1 MDSTIL
7 SSWFQEE
14 FVPSVRKYLCGSSL
28 PPKALLLL
36 DNAIS
41 HPYIDV
47 LQSSDK
53 NISAMYLLANTTFL
67 IQPMDQ
73 GVLVTLK
80 RHYKR
85 ALLKNCLF
93 LMRKVI
99 LRFHILKQYKRLHLN
114 FCSLLGPSKSFK
126 VMVKIA

>member
-14 FVPSVRKYLCGSSL
+14 FVPSVRKYLCGSCL

-36 DNAIS
+36 DNALS

-53 NISAMYLLANTTFL
+53 NISAMYLPANTTFL
-67 IQPMDQ
+67 IQPMDL
-73 GVLVTLK
+73 GVFVTLK
-80 RHYKR
+80 RHLQKSS
-85 ALLKNCLF
+85 AEKLPF
-93 LMRKVI
+93 LDEEGHSMV
-99 LRFHILKQYKRLHLN
+99 
-114 FCSLLGPSKSFK
+114 SFIK
-126 VMVKIA
+126 TINIKDCI

>member
-1 MDSTIL
+1 MDSTNL

-41 HPYIDV
+41 YPYIDV

-53 NISAMYLLANTTFL
+53 NISAMYLPANTTFL
-67 IQPMDQ
+67 IQP
-73 GVLVTLK
+73 
-80 RHYKR
+80 
-85 ALLKNCLF
+85 
-93 LMRKVI
+93 
-99 LRFHILKQYKRLHLN
+99 
-114 FCSLLGPSKSFK
+114 LGAGPLSTWSTMS
-126 VMVKIA
+126 VRCWATVYLECYVC

>member
-28 PPKALLLL
+28 SPKALLLL

-41 HPYIDV
+41 HSYIDV

-53 NISAMYLLANTTFL
+53 NISAMYLPANTNLPGPTKGSRSACISEKTLQKSSAEKLLFL
-67 IQPMDQ
+67 DEEGHSMVSFIK
-73 GVLVTLK
+73 TINI
-80 RHYKR
+80 
-85 ALLKNCLF
+85 KNC
-93 LMRKVI
+93 I
-99 LRFHILKQYKRLHLN
+99 
-114 FCSLLGPSKSFK
+114 
-126 VMVKIA
+126 

>member
-1 MDSTIL
+1 MDSIIL

-28 PPKALLLL
+28 SPKALLLL

-53 NISAMYLLANTTFL
+53 NLSAMYLPASTTFL

-73 GVLVTLK
+73 GVLVSLK

-85 ALLKNCLF
+85 DEEGHSMVSFIKTINIKNC
-93 LMRKVI
+93 I
-99 LRFHILKQYKRLHLN
+99 
-114 FCSLLGPSKSFK
+114 
-126 VMVKIA
+126 